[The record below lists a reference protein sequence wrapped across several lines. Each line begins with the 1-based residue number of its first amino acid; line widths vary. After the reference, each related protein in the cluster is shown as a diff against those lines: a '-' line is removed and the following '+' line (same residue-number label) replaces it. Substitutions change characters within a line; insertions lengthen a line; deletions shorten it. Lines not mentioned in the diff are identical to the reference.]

1 MTAMN
6 NELNR
11 SWGIRAPLRHG
22 GLQSNMIVHA
32 SNFTDRVNYSFWD
45 ETFNNT
51 VYKPSG
57 RLSVPRWER
66 GGPDI
71 VSGVF
76 LLIFTVVGSALN
88 VFIII
93 AIVPNRRLRS
103 VRNIL
108 LVHLAVIGILSSVIT
123 TMFSSVVVLTGRWI
137 GGEISCQIY
146 GFLQSS
152 FTLVTAWTIAG
163 LSWDKYNTIASPLHH
178 SLTATIKKMSC
189 IFSIYWLFAILIALP
204 PLFGGNEY
212 VFHRIQGICFINHLH
227 LPGHWYLGIA
237 VVFMFY
243 LPLSVM
249 VYCYTHIFKIART
262 QSSRIAA
269 TMVRMACVVQVPIAP
284 NSQATQLNSSSIK
297 GTKAMM
303 TIFQLI
309 GAFALT
315 YIPYSI
321 VIVIEAC
328 IGREYIHTMVFS
340 VVTTLYQAAPMTN
353 AAVYGIRNKILRNS
367 FYNYT
372 RRKFQHLRYKDKRKG
387 SIRRTSSFRMS
398 LLQRKT
404 NQNGDVGS
412 GLRRTQSLQPRH
424 VPRIQKDILQP
435 PSDSNIRKAYSFTL
449 GNGHISLE
457 HPVIEIDE
465 PVGLSEVSNKSVDFV
480 ANPPLTESDGQ
491 LVQII

>member
-1 MTAMN
+1 M
-6 NELNR
+6 
-11 SWGIRAPLRHG
+11 IRHVGA
-22 GLQSNMIVHA
+22 QFEMIVHA
-32 SNFTDRVNYSFWD
+32 ANFSDRVNYSFWD
-45 ETFNNT
+45 ESYNNT
-51 VYKPSG
+51 VFRPSG
-57 RLSVPRWER
+57 RLSLPRWER
-66 GGPDI
+66 GGPDF

-76 LLIFTVVGSALN
+76 LLIFTVVGSAFN

-93 AIVPNRRLRS
+93 AIVPNRRLRN

-108 LVHLAVIGILSSVIT
+108 LVHLAVVGILSSVIT
-123 TMFSSVVVLTGRWI
+123 TMFSSIVVLTGRWV
-137 GGEISCQIY
+137 GGDLTCQIY

-152 FTLVTAWTIAG
+152 FTLVTVWTIAG

-189 IFSIYWLFAILIALP
+189 LFGIYWFFAILIALP

-212 VFHRIQGICFINHLH
+212 VFHRIQGICFINHLQIS
-227 LPGHWYLGIA
+227 GHWYLGLA
-237 VVFMFY
+237 VILMFY

-249 VYCYTHIFKIART
+249 LYCYTHIFKIART

-284 NSQATQLNSSSIK
+284 SSQATQLNTSSIK

-321 VIVIEAC
+321 VIITEAF
-328 IGREYIHTMVFS
+328 IGKEYIHTMVLS

-353 AAVYGIRNKILRNS
+353 GAVYGIRNKILRNS
-367 FYNYT
+367 FYIYT
-372 RRKFQHLRYKDKRKG
+372 RRKFQRLRYKDKRKG
-387 SIRRTSSFRMS
+387 SIRRSSSFRMS
-398 LLQRKT
+398 LLQRKN
-404 NQNGDVGS
+404 NQNGDVGG

-424 VPRIQKDILQP
+424 VSRQPKDFSRP
-435 PSDSNIRKAYSFTL
+435 PCDLNIRKAHSFTL
-449 GNGHISLE
+449 GNGHANVEL
-457 HPVIEIDE
+457 PVMEVEE
-465 PVGLSEVSNKSVDFV
+465 PNGLSEASNKSVDFV
-480 ANPPLTESDGQ
+480 AIPDESDGNM
-491 LVQII
+491 VQIV